1 MDDIDKHQNKLTLF
15 STYLISTVKVREPLP
30 YGLPVNT
37 FEWVVDR
44 FTVVEQIKEYNTGD
58 PPLPASTRLNT
69 ISLANLEQE
78 PRHVEFGISLT
89 TRYNSII
96 LTNPVYP
103 QVAELTNWVKNNE
116 EILNTYTERSSAAML
131 LHDDI
136 IPIGNIET
144 QSAMQYFYVE
154 GKMSFLDDDD
164 QIFYELMCPK
174 CKNVVR
180 TKIIK
185 GIDCGNC
192 QEHTMLTLR
201 CCFQVQIID
210 GSGSTTVIL
219 LGEKDPLPLQS
230 IQQHLANTMFKIHL
244 RKSYSRH
251 SDDAPAK
258 LFVSS
263 FVEKQDALQL
273 PPLSASANVGE
284 SSKRELDNA
293 SSPDELKKPTTGSTS
308 SKI

>member
-1 MDDIDKHQNKLTLF
+1 MDANMHHYIFTLWEDFAEIDGSELAAQIENH
-15 STYLISTVKVREPLP
+15 
-30 YGLPVNT
+30 PV
-37 FEWVVDR
+37 
-44 FTVVEQIKEYNTGD
+44 I
-58 PPLPASTRLNT
+58 
-69 ISLANLEQE
+69 LAK
-78 PRHVEFGISLT
+78 RIARSSYAGISLT

-103 QVAELTNWVKNNE
+103 QVAELTNWVKDNE
-116 EILNTYTERSSAAML
+116 EMLNTYTERSSAAMS

-144 QSAMQYFYVE
+144 QSAVC
-154 GKMSFLDDDD
+154 KMSFLDDDD
-164 QIFYELMCPK
+164 RIFYELMCPK

-185 GIDCGNC
+185 GIDCGNF

-201 CCFQVQIID
+201 CYLQIQFCLADIKQAKDIIMKCCFQVQIID
-210 GSGSTTVIL
+210 GSGSTTAIL
-219 LGEKDPLPLQS
+219 LV
-230 IQQHLANTMFKIHL
+230 FKIHL
-244 RKSYSRH
+244 RKSYPRH
-251 SDDAPAK
+251 SDDAPAE

-273 PPLSASANVGE
+273 PPLSASADIGE

-293 SSPDELKKPTTGSTS
+293 SSPDELEKPTTGSTS
-308 SKI
+308 SQKQLLECTTP